1 MKKYRIL
8 SAALAAALLCGCSD
22 KETSTQSNTSIV
34 VSSTPE
40 SSTVSSVG
48 GESSVNSDNNES
60 SQPVESPVES
70 SSESEPV
77 SVPEPEP
84 EPPNGDET
92 FLVGLAG
99 DRILI
104 SEITEVFSSDGSDVS
119 PEDLTEDNF
128 SAVLCDGFA
137 YVAQSSASSRNSFDN
152 SDVYDSGDMEF
163 TDMSSTPL
171 KNYVRLDVGNTF
183 CGLTLT
189 EAQVNF
195 ARGLE
200 QTSFQLEDGSY
211 KTGAELGIPEIYFAG
226 GTAKFDGELVMV
238 GYMCCVAEDEYG
250 IGAGDILFI
259 PCDGEGTF
267 PIMSYRVDGDNGF
280 HHLSQVYAFNDL
292 VWQNEFGYMYLGNA
306 YDTSADISSLPDD
319 GSFAKVQVTLNNFEL
334 TCGVNFVN
342 SVRAEIVD
350 IATVWI

>member
-8 SAALAAALLCGCSD
+8 SAVLAAALLCGCSD
-22 KETSTQSNTSIV
+22 KENSSQSNTSIV
-34 VSSTPE
+34 ISSVESSDVSST
-40 SSTVSSVG
+40 
-48 GESSVNSDNNES
+48 GESSVFSDTGIS
-60 SQPVESPVES
+60 SGSVESAVQS
-70 SSESEPV
+70 SDDT
-77 SVPEPEP
+77 VPEPEP
-84 EPPNGDET
+84 VIDDPPSGDET

-99 DRILI
+99 DRISK
-104 SEITEVFSSDGSDVS
+104 SEITTVFTNEGEGTA
-119 PEDLTEDNF
+119 EDLTEDNF
-128 SAVLCDGFA
+128 SAVLCDGFV
-137 YVAQSSASSRNSFDN
+137 YVAQSSASARNSYDN
-152 SDVYDSGDMEF
+152 SNVYDSGNMEF
-163 TDMSSTPL
+163 TDMTPMPL

-183 CGLTLT
+183 CGLTLR

-211 KTGAELGIPEIYFAG
+211 KTGAELDIPEIYFAG

-250 IGAGDILFI
+250 IGTGDILFI
-259 PCDGEGTF
+259 PSDGEGNF
-267 PIMSYRVDGDNGF
+267 PIMSYRIDGDNGF

-292 VWQNEFGYMYLGNA
+292 VWQNEFGYIYLGNA

-319 GSFAKVQVTLNNFEL
+319 GSFVKVQVTVDNFEL
-334 TCGVNFVN
+334 KCGVNFVN